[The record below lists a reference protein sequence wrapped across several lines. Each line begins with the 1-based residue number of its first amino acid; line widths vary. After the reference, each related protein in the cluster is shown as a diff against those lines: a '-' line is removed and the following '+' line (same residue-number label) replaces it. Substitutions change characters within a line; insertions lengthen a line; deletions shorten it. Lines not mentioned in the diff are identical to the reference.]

1 MAVYG
6 LPELLSIIT
15 AVTIIIAAIYAGMQF
30 KEIKKANK
38 ATAFRNYYE
47 YMQREHVRKARGVLI
62 NLGKN
67 IHKKIFNNWSD
78 EEIKKAE
85 IVCYTYNLA
94 GIMVVERL
102 IDEDLVVKRGHDSI
116 VKCWEAAKPMLEE
129 YRVKQKRGN
138 DFWEDFDTLYDKA
151 KEIEKKVKRSKKNRA
166 NH

>member
-1 MAVYG
+1 MKITT
-6 LPELLSIIT
+6 LIILIT
-15 AVTIIIAAIYAGMQF
+15 AFFALWQLW
-30 KEIKKANK
+30 EIKKANK

-94 GIMVVERL
+94 GIMVVEGL

-129 YRVKQKRGN
+129 YRIKQKRGN
-138 DFWEDFDTLYDKA
+138 DFWGDFDKLYNKA
-151 KEIEKKVKRSKKNRA
+151 KNIEEKAKNSK
-166 NH
+166 